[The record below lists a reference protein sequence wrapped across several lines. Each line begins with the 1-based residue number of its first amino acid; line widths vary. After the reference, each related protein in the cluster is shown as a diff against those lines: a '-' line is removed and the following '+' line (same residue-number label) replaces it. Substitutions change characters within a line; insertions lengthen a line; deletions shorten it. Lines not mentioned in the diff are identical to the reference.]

1 MSKTINIKIP
11 TEFTVDHYQKLGE
24 FEHLSDLEK
33 VIRIVSAVSDYDE
46 EEIRTWDIGSLQD
59 IYAGIHKSIMTTEA
73 VFLPVFEFKGIKY
86 GLQPISKMSAGE
98 YIDLDNKIKSGDV
111 LDVISIIYRP
121 LTEYKFDTLKW
132 KLRSEIKFV
141 QGKTENLFKYYN
153 VEEYDVEKREWRK
166 EIFKDL
172 PMAIALGAYNFFLL
186 IGIQSSNAILQ
197 SSQALSKKEKEMW
210 TKGMEQVF
218 KNIGDGSIPFT
229 SYQKMEVSSD

>member
-1 MSKTINIKIP
+1 MSKEIKVNIP
-11 TEFTVDHYQKLGE
+11 TEFTIEHYQKLGQ

-33 VIRIVSAVSDYDE
+33 IIRIVATISNYDE
-46 EEIRTWDIGSLQD
+46 EDVRNWDIGSIQD
-59 IYAGIHKSIMTTEA
+59 IYTDIHKNIMTTDA
-73 VFLPVFEFKGIKY
+73 VFLPIFEFKGIKY

-98 YIDLDNKIKSGDV
+98 YIYLDNKIKSGDV

-132 KLRSEIKFV
+132 KLRSEIKFI

-186 IGIQSSNAILQ
+186 IGVQLSNDILQ

-210 TKGMEQVF
+210 KNGMDQVF
-218 KNIGDGSIPFT
+218 KNIGDGSIPSIT
-229 SYQKMEVSSD
+229 SLKTEVSSD